1 MIRNL
6 RESDYDAKSTSIG
19 RENATRI
26 IPELLK
32 EIEEQMDWIDIELE
46 DYEHNEINV
55 SDEYIGQC
63 IDITDITKATLVKL
77 LKEIKQIINNLPD

>member
-6 RESDYDAKSTSIG
+6 RESDYDATSTSIG
-19 RENATRI
+19 RINATRI

>member
-1 MIRNL
+1 MIKPL
-6 RESDYDAKSTSIG
+6 KESNYGSESTSIG
-19 RENATRI
+19 RENATRL
-26 IPELLK
+26 IPELLR

-77 LKEIKQIINNLPD
+77 VKEIKQKINNLPD